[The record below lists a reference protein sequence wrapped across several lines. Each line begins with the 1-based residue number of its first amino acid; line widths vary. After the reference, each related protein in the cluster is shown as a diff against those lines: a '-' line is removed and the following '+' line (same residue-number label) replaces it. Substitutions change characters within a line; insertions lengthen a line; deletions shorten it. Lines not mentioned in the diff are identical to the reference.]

1 MGLPLPHGKVA
12 MWLFLVTEIMF
23 FTGLIGV
30 YLLMRNGTPTRL
42 KPWPT
47 PHDVHLI
54 EGVGALNTF
63 VLICSSLTVVLAH
76 YALGKGDVK
85 RATLYIGMTFAL
97 GCVFLII
104 KAFEYNSKFGHEILP
119 SRVFEKIDGPDGPKY
134 LRHVER
140 QLTHIV
146 KDPVHAAGASSGSLA
161 DWQAFVDKM
170 DREWN
175 EARGKKELA
184 DTALQ
189 QAVAERDA
197 GKRTAPQKQGGPKQ
211 KGDKGETAKAEAAQ
225 KELEARVKAKTD
237 EAAAAAAEMER
248 VESKAAAE
256 LRSLTDKHKDLK
268 AAAGAWALLKSLPD
282 LNARQVNLR
291 IAGSEYVN
299 RKPILKEGLPKK
311 YAKDKLVE
319 YPLKE
324 DVAET
329 KGLLEEYPDLHL
341 SYVIPF
347 GNMWASCYFTM
358 TGFHALHVFGGI
370 VVFVIILLMALRG
383 RLQPRHE
390 GMIELTGL
398 YWHFVDIVWIFL
410 FPLLYLV

>member
-1 MGLPLPHGKVA
+1 MAHAVADEPQAHMGLPLPHGKLA

-30 YLLMRNGTPTRL
+30 YILMRNGTPTRL
-42 KPWPT
+42 EPWPA

-54 EGVGALNTF
+54 EWVGALNTF

-85 RATLYIGMTFAL
+85 RASLYLLITLAL
-97 GCVFLII
+97 GCVFLVV
-104 KAFEYNSKFGHEILP
+104 KAFEYNSKFSHEILP

-140 QLTHIV
+140 QLNHIV
-146 KDPVHAAGASSGSLA
+146 EDPVHAAGASSGSLA
-161 DWQAFVDKM
+161 DWRTFVERMDK
-170 DREWN
+170 EWS
-175 EARGKKELA
+175 A
-184 DTALQ
+184 TQ
-189 QAVAERDA
+189 
-197 GKRTAPQKQGGPKQ
+197 
-211 KGDKGETAKAEAAQ
+211 AKAEEAEQEVVKVRGLKQKSPKEEQLKSAAKQ
-225 KELEARVKAKTD
+225 AADKLEALAGKAQEEVKALGK
-237 EAAAAAAEMER
+237 
-248 VESKAAAE
+248 
-256 LRSLTDKHKDLK
+256 KDAGLG
-268 AAAGAWALLKSLPD
+268 AAGAAWLLLKRLPN
-282 LNARQVNLR
+282 LSPREVNLR
-291 IAGSEYVN
+291 IVGSEYVN
-299 RKPILKEGLPKK
+299 RKPILKEGLTRKGGGV
-311 YAKDKLVE
+311 VE

-329 KGLLEEYPDLHL
+329 KGLLEQYPDLHL

-347 GNMWASCYFTM
+347 GNMWSSCYFTM

-370 VVFVIILLMALRG
+370 VIFVILLLMALGG

-390 GMIELTGL
+390 GTIELTGL